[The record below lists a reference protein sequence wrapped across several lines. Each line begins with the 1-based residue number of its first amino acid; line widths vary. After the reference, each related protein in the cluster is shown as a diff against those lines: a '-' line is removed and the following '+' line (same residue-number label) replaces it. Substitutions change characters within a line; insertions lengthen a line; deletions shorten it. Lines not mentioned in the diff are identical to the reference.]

1 MIRWRNLLADVTV
14 RLTQDLPREA
24 DEREAS
30 FAVSGFLCGL

>member
-14 RLTQDLPREA
+14 RLIQDLPRGA

-30 FAVSGFLCGL
+30 FTVTGFLCGL